1 MANGKRGSGGC
12 AVGKPPTPCL
22 MHLLVLA
29 AADGLPNQDVVG
41 TAPRDAVDCRQV
53 VPAVSGAT
61 DERKG
66 KLRFNG

>member
-1 MANGKRGSGGC
+1 
-12 AVGKPPTPCL
+12 

-61 DERKG
+61 GFWRPMKEKESCGSTADG
-66 KLRFNG
+66 TNAVI

>member
-1 MANGKRGSGGC
+1 
-12 AVGKPPTPCL
+12 